1 MKLLSSDR
9 EDEEAVTIS
18 ALHIT
23 TIVAGL
29 FCSVRPAAA
38 AIAAGLTLLALSIP
52 LSAQA
57 ATPTLVQ
64 HVAGAMENNNG
75 YGAPSII
82 AQLPNPTLAGNALVL
97 CVQMDQPVASG
108 SPSSTTRPTPGRRAR
123 LG

>member
-1 MKLLSSDR
+1 MSIHESAKSAVKNAH
-9 EDEEAVTIS
+9 EAVTIS
-18 ALHIT
+18 VLHNT

-29 FCSVRPAAA
+29 FCLVRHAAA
-38 AIAAGLTLLALSIP
+38 PVLAAFALLSVP
-52 LSAQA
+52 LPAQA

-97 CVQMDQPVASG
+97 CVQMDQPGGVG
-108 SPSSTTRPTPGRRAR
+108 V
-123 LG
+123 